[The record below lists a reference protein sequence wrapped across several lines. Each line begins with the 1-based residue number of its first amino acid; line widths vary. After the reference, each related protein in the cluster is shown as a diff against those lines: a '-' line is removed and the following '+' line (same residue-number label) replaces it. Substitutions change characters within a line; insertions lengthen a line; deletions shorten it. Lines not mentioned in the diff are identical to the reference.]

1 MIERFFIHL
10 GLTKIEPDQKFPR
23 PIAAD
28 GEKQLQEVIVILFAE
43 IGVFTTLGVLVNA
56 LLKRFGG

>member
-23 PIAAD
+23 PIAAA

-43 IGVFTTLGVLVNA
+43 IGVFTTLGV
-56 LLKRFGG
+56 

>member
-43 IGVFTTLGVLVNA
+43 MRSSNA
-56 LLKRFGG
+56 LEDSEKWVE

>member
-43 IGVFTTLGVLVNA
+43 IGV
-56 LLKRFGG
+56 LLHSAYK